1 MLIVE
6 FFTWWYGRGF
16 IELFKRFG
24 GLLNSVWQRFSVSIL
39 LKTLFAPWRRITT
52 EGGRSMQEQ
61 SRALLDNIISRL
73 VGFTI
78 RFFVIIA
85 ALVTTLLLLVV
96 GIVVIIG
103 WPLAPPLVVL
113 SLIGVF
119 L

>member
-1 MLIVE
+1 MS
-6 FFTWWYGRGF
+6 
-16 IELFKRFG
+16 
-24 GLLNSVWQRFSVSIL
+24 SVWQRFSVSIL

-61 SRALLDNIISRL
+61 SRALLDNVISRL

-85 ALVTTLLLLVV
+85 ALVTMVVLVV
-96 GIVVIIG
+96 FGAVFVIG

-113 SLIGVF
+113 SVIGLV

>member
-16 IELFKRFG
+16 VELFKRFG
-24 GLLNSVWQRFSVSIL
+24 GLMSSVWQRFSVAIL

-61 SRALLDNIISRL
+61 SRALVDNLVSRL

-85 ALVTTLLLLVV
+85 ALITMTLLIVV
-96 GIVVIIG
+96 GVVFIIG
-103 WPLAPPLVVL
+103 WPLAPPLVLL
-113 SLIGVF
+113 SAIGVV

>member
-1 MLIVE
+1 MLVVE

-24 GLLNSVWQRFSVSIL
+24 SLLSSVWQRFSVLIL

-52 EGGRSMQEQ
+52 EGGRSIQER
-61 SRALLDNIISRL
+61 SRALVDNLVSRL

-85 ALVTTLLLLVV
+85 ALISELLLGVIGLVV
-96 GIVVIIG
+96 LIV

-113 SLIGVF
+113 SVIGVV

>member
-16 IELFKRFG
+16 VELFKRFG
-24 GLLNSVWQRFSVSIL
+24 GLLSSVWQRFSVSIL

-61 SRALLDNIISRL
+61 SRALVDNLVSRL

-85 ALVTTLLLLVV
+85 ALVSMLLLVIIGLV
-96 GIVVIIG
+96 IIIG

-113 SLIGVF
+113 SVIGVV

>member
-1 MLIVE
+1 
-6 FFTWWYGRGF
+6 
-16 IELFKRFG
+16 
-24 GLLNSVWQRFSVSIL
+24 
-39 LKTLFAPWRRITT
+39 
-52 EGGRSMQEQ
+52 MQEQ

>member
-24 GLLNSVWQRFSVSIL
+24 GLLSSVWQRFSVAIL
-39 LKTLFAPWRRITT
+39 LRTLFAPWRRITT
-52 EGGRSMQEQ
+52 EAGRSMQAQ
-61 SRALLDNIISRL
+61 SRALLDNVISRL

-85 ALVTTLLLLVV
+85 ALVTIVILAAVGVV
-96 GIVVIIG
+96 LIVG

-113 SLIGVF
+113 SVIGVV

>member
-16 IELFKRFG
+16 IELFRRFS
-24 GLLNSVWQRFSVSIL
+24 GLMSSVWQRFSVSIL

-61 SRALLDNIISRL
+61 SRALLDNLISRL

-85 ALVTTLLLLVV
+85 ALVSMVLLSVIGVIL
-96 GIVVIIG
+96 IIG

-113 SLIGVF
+113 SVIGVV